1 MKPSLLSLSLRSLVA
16 VTALAFAQWACAHAH
31 PTHSLP
37 AAGATVGAA
46 DNAAKQVSI
55 EFDDA
60 LEPAFSSLQVAD
72 AKGQSVTGG
81 KSSVDANDKKQMS
94 VALDALQP
102 GRYTVTWVA
111 VAVDG
116 HRTKGRYTFTVK

>member
-1 MKPSLLSLSLRSLVA
+1 MNASLIALSIRSLA
-16 VTALAFAQWACAHAH
+16 AAAALVFAQWAFAHAH
-31 PTHSLP
+31 PTHSEP

-46 DNAAKQVSI
+46 DNAAKQVTI

-72 AKGQSVTGG
+72 AKGQSVTSG
-81 KSSVDANDKKQMS
+81 KSSVDANDRKRMS
-94 VALDALQP
+94 VALDALRP
-102 GRYTVTWVA
+102 GSYAVTWVA